1 MKGKKKEILKRKIK
15 WKNQMNNWNADLVS
29 YLLTPM
35 HINNTRLMAQK
46 HGKISLPVRS
56 LTESGTH

>member
-1 MKGKKKEILKRKIK
+1 MKGKKKEILKRKVK

-29 YLLTPM
+29 YLLTPL

-46 HGKISLPVRS
+46 H
-56 LTESGTH
+56 